1 VPRSR
6 RSLPFEPGD
15 GVVRVALEPVVRG
28 LVRQLV
34 GEVAALL
41 GPPPEMSSDPLMA
54 LLGAEPQDRP
64 EDPAL
69 LRLLPDAYACEV
81 DGGDA
86 AREFRRL
93 TDADLRATKR
103 ADAECVLATVD
114 ASTLDVDAAQSW
126 LRALNDLRL
135 VLGER
140 LGLSLDGEAQQELD
154 ALAAAQ
160 DRRSPDEESR
170 LALLQV
176 YEHFALLVE
185 LLVESLDV
193 LDPPVVRDNP

>member
-1 VPRSR
+1 VARSR
-6 RSLPFEPGD
+6 PALPFEPGD

-41 GPPPEMSSDPLMA
+41 GPRPETSSDPLAA

-69 LRLLPDAYACEV
+69 LRLLPDAYAADV
-81 DGGDA
+81 DDGDA

-93 TDADLRATKR
+93 TDADLRATKH

-114 ASTLDVDAAQSW
+114 DTTLDIDAAQSW
-126 LRALNDLRL
+126 LRSLNDLRL

-140 LGLSLDGEAQQELD
+140 LGLSLDGEAQDELD
-154 ALAAAQ
+154 ALAAA
-160 DRRSPDEESR
+160 DDERSPDDESR

-185 LLVESLDV
+185 LLVEALDV
-193 LDPPVVRDNP
+193 LDPPVVRENP